1 MNILIKNGRVID
13 PASGRDEIADILV
26 QDGLISRIEKN
37 ISSDDADIIDAQGMV
52 VSPGLIDLQ
61 VHLREPGRE
70 DKETLETGSQAALA
84 GGITSLVCMPNVT
97 PTADNQTVIE
107 YILSKSKKLDLAR
120 IYPTGSITKR
130 QNGAELADMNELKL
144 TGAIAVTDDGVDV
157 QDEGILKRA
166 MEYAK
171 NCDILLMSHCEVE
184 ALSEK

>member
-1 MNILIKNGRVID
+1 M
-13 PASGRDEIADILV
+13 
-26 QDGLISRIEKN
+26 
-37 ISSDDADIIDAQGMV
+37 IDATGLV
-52 VSPGLIDLQ
+52 VCPGLIDLQ

-70 DKETLETGSQAALA
+70 DKETLETGCKAALA
-84 GGITSLVCMPNVT
+84 GGVTSLVCMPNVT

-107 YILSKSKKLDLAR
+107 YILSRSQKLGLAR
-120 IYPTGSITKR
+120 VYPTGSITKG
-130 QNGAELADMNELKL
+130 QNGAELADMNELKN

-184 ALSEK
+184 TLSEK

>member
-1 MNILIKNGRVID
+1 
-13 PASGRDEIADILV
+13 
-26 QDGLISRIEKN
+26 
-37 ISSDDADIIDAQGMV
+37 
-52 VSPGLIDLQ
+52 
-61 VHLREPGRE
+61 
-70 DKETLETGSQAALA
+70 
-84 GGITSLVCMPNVT
+84 MPNVT

-107 YILSKSKKLDLAR
+107 YILSRSKKLGLAR
-120 IYPTGSITKR
+120 VYPTGSITKR
-130 QNGAELADMNELKL
+130 QNGAELADMNELKN